1 MLFYSPTFIVFL
13 VVFLAGLWLFRGEAR
28 VVYCCIASYIFY
40 GWWYPPYVVLLFGLT
55 VYAHVFAKVE
65 IKSRALFGA
74 VVLLG
79 LLPLAVFKY
88 TGFVFDNLNALTGF
102 QSPFAA
108 DWTLPIGI
116 SFISFTALAYIVDS
130 RRRVTTPVNSLWHTG
145 LFISFFPQLIAGPIL
160 RANELMPQITRISL
174 NPRALKVAFLLF
186 ALGAFKKVGIAD
198 QVAPFVDQVYSG
210 TGPVSS
216 PDAVMA
222 LYAFSVQIYCDF
234 SGYTDMALALG
245 FLLNVSLP
253 ENFHS
258 PYMAASI
265 REFWTRWH
273 MTLSRW
279 LRDYLYIPL
288 GGSRHGATRTG
299 LAVMV
304 TMLLGGLWHGAA
316 WSFLVWGGL
325 HGVMIVFERLAAGT
339 RFLWSGSVWLR
350 RFLIFHFVTL
360 AWAFFRA
367 PSFERA
373 TEVLAG
379 LFNPGDFAT
388 VLAAPLVPL
397 LVIGTILL
405 HPLDTVGSVRRV
417 SARLPGGVVFPL
429 SVMLILIHAA
439 LSVNNPSAFIY
450 FDF

>member
-13 VVFLAGLWLFRGEAR
+13 VVFLAGLWLFRGEGR
-28 VVYCCIASYIFY
+28 IVYVCIASYIFY

-55 VYAHVFAKVE
+55 VYAHVFARAE
-65 IKSRALFGA
+65 IKSRALFA
-74 VVLLG
+74 MVVLLG

-88 TGFVFDNLNALTGF
+88 TGFVFDNLGY
-102 QSPFAA
+102 QPPFSTEWA
-108 DWTLPIGI
+108 LPIGI
-116 SFISFTALAYIVDS
+116 SFISFTAIAYIVDS
-130 RRRVTTPVNSLWHTG
+130 RNRVTNPIGSIWHTG

-160 RANELMPQITRISL
+160 RANELMPQITGITL
-174 NPRALKVAFLLF
+174 NPRAFKLAFLLF
-186 ALGAFKKVGIAD
+186 ALGAFKKVGVAD
-198 QVAPFVDQVYSG
+198 QLAPFVDQVYSG
-210 TGPVSS
+210 AGPVSS
-216 PDAVMA
+216 PDAIMA

-245 FLLNVSLP
+245 VLLNVNLP

-279 LRDYLYIPL
+279 LRDYLYFPL
-288 GGSRHGATRTG
+288 GGSRHGAGRTG

-325 HGVMIVFERLAAGT
+325 HGVLIVIERLAVGT
-339 RFLWSGSVWLR
+339 RLAWSGSVWLR
-350 RFLIFHFVTL
+350 RIVIFHFVTL
-360 AWAFFRA
+360 AWVFFRA

-373 TEVLAG
+373 IEVLAG
-379 LFNPGDFAT
+379 LFNPGYFAT
-388 VLAAPLVPL
+388 VLAAPLVPV
-397 LVIGTILL
+397 LVIGAILL
-405 HPLDTVGSVRRV
+405 HPLDTVGSVRRF
-417 SARLPGGVVFPL
+417 AEHLPVGVVFPL

>member
-13 VVFLAGLWLFRGEAR
+13 VVFLAGLWLFRREAR
-28 VVYCCIASYIFY
+28 IVYCCVASYIFY
-40 GWWYPPYVVLLFGLT
+40 GWWYPPYVVLLFALT
-55 VYAHVFAKVE
+55 VYAHIFARIE
-65 IKSRALFGA
+65 ISSRPLFGA

-79 LLPLAVFKY
+79 LVPLVVFKY
-88 TGFVFDNLNALTGF
+88 TGFVFDNIDALTGF
-102 QSPFAA
+102 QAPFAA
-108 DWTLPIGI
+108 DWALPIGI
-116 SFISFTALAYIVDS
+116 SFISFTAIAYIVDS
-130 RRRVTTPVNSLWHTG
+130 RNRVTKQTGNFLHTG

-160 RANELMPQITRISL
+160 RANELMPQITGITL
-174 NPRALKVAFLLF
+174 NPRAFKLAFLLF

-198 QVAPFVDQVYSG
+198 QVAPFVDKIYSG
-210 TGPVSS
+210 AGPVNS

-288 GGSRHGATRTG
+288 GGSRHGARRTG
-299 LAVMV
+299 MAVMV

-325 HGVMIVFERLAAGT
+325 HGVLIMFERLMAGT
-339 RFLWSGSVWLR
+339 PLLWTGSVWFR
-350 RFLIFHFVTL
+350 RILIFHFVTL

-367 PSFERA
+367 PSIDRA
-373 TEVLAG
+373 IEVLAG

-388 VLAAPLVPL
+388 VLASPLVPL

-405 HPLDTVGSVRRV
+405 HPLDTVYSVRRV
-417 SARLPGGVVFPL
+417 SERLPGGVVFPL